1 MTHLT
6 NFNCQATEMIHQV
19 DSSSDQLLEI
29 SFRTVRNKRKKSE
42 YETINFINR
51 INLGILA
58 TKILECPWPPGKPG
72 QPQEALNRPVF
83 DLEF

>member
-1 MTHLT
+1 MTHLP
-6 NFNCQATEMIHQV
+6 NFNCQATEMTHRV
-19 DSSSDQLLEI
+19 DSSSDQLLET
-29 SFRTVRNKRKKSE
+29 SFRTVRKRKKSG

-51 INLGILA
+51 IKLGILA

-72 QPQEALNRPVF
+72 PLQEALNRPVF

>member
-6 NFNCQATEMIHQV
+6 NFNCQATEMIHRV
-19 DSSSDQLLEI
+19 NSSSDQLLET
-29 SFRTVRNKRKKSE
+29 SFRTVRKRKKSE
-42 YETINFINR
+42 HETINFINR

-72 QPQEALNRPVF
+72 QPQEALNRTVF